1 MRPRRAISVVLRAMS
16 NDHGFDRLK
25 AFYRQRASV
34 QPEQVFADATIQARI
49 RYNDDPSFQSFYLLK
64 VLSTP

>member
-1 MRPRRAISVVLRAMS
+1 MS

-25 AFYRQRASV
+25 AFYRSAPPSSLSRFSSH
-34 QPEQVFADATIQARI
+34 ATIQARI
-49 RYNDDPSFQSFYLLK
+49 RYNDAPSFQSFYLLE

>member
-1 MRPRRAISVVLRAMS
+1 MG

-25 AFYRQRASV
+25 AFYRNAPPSSLSRLSA
-34 QPEQVFADATIQARI
+34 EAAIQARI
-49 RYNDDPSFQSFYLLK
+49 RYNDNPSFQGFYLLE